1 MNSCP
6 VPLEESWK
14 PKVWMATRSPVKC
27 LPALWSQMDPCNRQ
41 QLAQQIAELIR
52 RIRLLRQEM
61 EVKVDEPS

>member
-1 MNSCP
+1 MNSYP

-14 PKVWMATRSPVKC
+14 PKVWMATNSPVKC

-61 EVKVDEPS
+61 EGKVDEPS

>member
-6 VPLEESWK
+6 IPLEESWK
-14 PKVWMATRSPVKC
+14 PKVRMGTNSPVKC

-52 RIRLLRQEM
+52 RIGLPRQEM